1 MDTNIDVAQAAD
13 HNTEKWAIENKNTSP
28 KWQWV
33 DKKLDTTFN
42 FKTRQK
48 KQKN

>member
-1 MDTNIDVAQAAD
+1 MDTNIDAAWAAD
-13 HNTEKWAIENKNTSP
+13 NNTEICGQNKNTSP

-33 DKKLDTTFN
+33 DKKLETTFN

-48 KQKN
+48 KQKI